1 MSKLSRLPV
10 ALGGL
15 GAVVVLGVG
24 ASFAVGGTDNPT
36 NDVRAGLDGHKPKN
50 VILFIGDGMG
60 TQEVTAA
67 RYYQG
72 ASNPLNFDRLTF
84 TGFDTTWS
92 VKPGAGAPYTT
103 DYVPDSASTGTEWA
117 TGRKTVDE
125 RISQGPS
132 VDLATAGEDYKT
144 VLEEWQDKGAKVGD
158 VSTAEITDATPA
170 VQASHISNRACQ
182 GPANLTAPNGCD
194 DEKKS
199 DGRLGSIA
207 EQEVDHKVDV
217 LLGGGR
223 ARFTQTISGGP
234 DDGATVVDS
243 ATRQGYQYVTD
254 TAGLDAVT
262 DKTKP
267 VLGLFTTGNMTQ
279 EWTGPAAQLG
289 KGAAPSSCTE
299 SNRPAGEPS
308 LSAMTQK
315 AIDLLDNEKGFF
327 LQVEGASIDKRD
339 HASDACGQIGE
350 TVAMDNALGVAL
362 AYQQTHP
369 DTLVVVTADHSHTSQ
384 IVAEDASGTG
394 LPTGYST
401 NLTTK
406 EGGTLSLTYGTVGF
420 NGAGNA
426 PVTDPGTLSQQHT
439 GSVVPVWAI
448 GPQGASVLGTNDHTD
463 LFDLLRGAK
472 ASQDAPST
480 TTTVT
485 ETTTMDGPTTTVT
498 GPTQT
503 VTGPTTTVTTPPT
516 PAKTVTVTTPAKP
529 GKPALS
535 ASFVAAGKKVTLSIA
550 AAGADRVK
558 AVAKQGSATIAS
570 KALPGSGGTANL
582 SLAKAKKGA
591 VKITIT
597 ATGDGG
603 TTTKSVTLKIK
614 K

>member
-36 NDVRAGLDGHKPKN
+36 NDTRAALDGHKPKN

-72 ASNPLNFDRLTF
+72 ASNPLNFDRLKF

-92 VKPGAGAPYTT
+92 VKPAAAAPYTT

-117 TGRKTVDE
+117 TGKKTIDE

-132 VDLATAGEDYKT
+132 ADLNTAGTDYKT

-182 GPANLTAPNGCD
+182 GPANLTSANGCD
-194 DEKKS
+194 DEEKA
-199 DGRLGSIA
+199 DGKLGSIA

-223 ARFTQTISGGP
+223 NRFTQTINGGP
-234 DDGATVVDS
+234 DNGTTVVAS
-243 ATRQGYQYVTD
+243 AQRQGYQYVTD
-254 TAGLDAVT
+254 AAGLAAVT
-262 DKTKP
+262 DKSKP
-267 VLGLFTTGNMTQ
+267 VLGLFAGGNMTQ

-289 KGAAPSSCTE
+289 KGAAPSTCNE
-299 SNRPAGEPS
+299 GNRPAGEPS

-315 AIDLLDNEKGFF
+315 AIDLLDNDKGFF

-339 HASDACGQIGE
+339 HAADACGQIGE
-350 TVAMDNALGVAL
+350 TIAMDNALGVAL

-369 DTLVVVTADHSHTSQ
+369 DTLIVVTADHSHTSQ
-384 IVAEDASGTG
+384 IVADDASGTG

-406 EGGTLSLTYGTVGF
+406 EGGTLSLTYGTVGY

-426 PVTDPGTLSQQHT
+426 PVADPSTLSQQHT

-448 GPQGASVLGTNDHTD
+448 GPQAASVLGTNDHTD

-472 ASQDAPST
+472 VAQEAPST
-480 TTTVT
+480 TV
-485 ETTTMDGPTTTVT
+485 
-498 GPTQT
+498 TQT
-503 VTGPTTTVTTPPT
+503 VTGPPKMVTTTT
-516 PAKTVTVTTPAKP
+516 TTPAPTPRKGAP
-529 GKPALS
+529 RLSVAVAGNATRAAGIALS
-535 ASFVAAGKKVTLSIA
+535 VAAVDANSI
-550 AAGADRVK
+550 K
-558 AVAKQGSATIAS
+558 ITAKQGAKTIATRS
-570 KALPGSGGTANL
+570 LASSGGPVKL
-582 SLAKAKKGA
+582 SAAKAKKGT
-591 VKITIT
+591 VKVTVV
-597 ATGDGG
+597 ARGSGG
-603 TTTKSVTLKIK
+603 TTSKSASVKVK
-614 K
+614 R